1 MPERKISHRSLAMRI
16 EALRRRHRELDEKV
30 TQEQHSNW
38 SDPSTIKRL
47 KQERLLLRDA
57 IRGAQALMTR
67 TGTPRRHSTV

>member
-38 SDPSTIKRL
+38 SDPTAIKRL

-57 IRGAQALMTR
+57 IRGAQALLTR
-67 TGTPRRHSTV
+67 TGSQRTSNAV

>member
-30 TQEQHSNW
+30 TREQHRGW
-38 SDPSTIKRL
+38 SDPSMVKRL

-57 IRGAQALMTR
+57 IRGAQSLLSR
-67 TGTPRRHSTV
+67 TNPRRQQSVV